1 MQKLLHVCVFIITHK
16 LLDSV
21 YNIVSFLLLLTLQ
34 VNLVLIIISMT
45 SLARKKFGMPKQL
58 EQKPKVDTI
67 VAR

>member
-1 MQKLLHVCVFIITHK
+1 MFIITHK

-21 YNIVSFLLLLTLQ
+21 YDIVSFLLLLMLQ

-45 SLARKKFGMPKQL
+45 SLVRKKFGMPKQL
-58 EQKPKVDTI
+58 EQEPKEGTI